1 MARTDDSATPTDRD
15 RMLTRIIAARPDKV
29 FGAGA
34 YEGNQMRAKQK
45 AAKNI
50 DEYIAGFSDEVQA
63 ILKKIRMTI
72 RKAAPQAQETISY
85 QIPAFTLKGHL
96 VYFAAFK
103 NHIGFYPPVTGG
115 DAKFKSDKAVYE
127 GPNGNLRFPLDKPIP
142 YALISKIVMF
152 RLKENLARAQA
163 KGHKK

>member
-1 MARTDDSATPTDRD
+1 MASTDNSAKPTGRRPHVDPHH
-15 RMLTRIIAARPDKV
+15 AGRPDKV
-29 FGAGA
+29 FGAGF

-50 DEYIAGFSDEVQA
+50 DEYIARFSDEVQT

-163 KGHKK
+163 KGHEK

>member
-1 MARTDDSATPTDRD
+1 
-15 RMLTRIIAARPDKV
+15 
-29 FGAGA
+29 
-34 YEGNQMRAKQK
+34 MRAKQK

-72 RKAAPQAQETISY
+72 RKAAPEAQETISY
-85 QIPAFTLKGHL
+85 QIPAFTLKGQL

-115 DAKFKSDKAVYE
+115 DAKFRERQS
-127 GPNGNLRFPLDKPIP
+127 GL
-142 YALISKIVMF
+142 
-152 RLKENLARAQA
+152 
-163 KGHKK
+163 